1 MTIIFIA
8 APDIETP
15 ILVYSNGGGF
25 PRGWQASGP
34 LPERGLL
41 CAVKRVAASGSFFS
55 WISDSWGRVIVMSRT
70 HG

>member
-8 APDIETP
+8 VPDIETP
-15 ILVYSNGGGF
+15 ILVYSSGGGIL
-25 PRGWQASGP
+25 RGWKPSGP

-41 CAVKRVAASGSFFS
+41 CAVKRVAASESFFS
-55 WISDSWGRVIVMSRT
+55 SISDSWGRVIVMSRT